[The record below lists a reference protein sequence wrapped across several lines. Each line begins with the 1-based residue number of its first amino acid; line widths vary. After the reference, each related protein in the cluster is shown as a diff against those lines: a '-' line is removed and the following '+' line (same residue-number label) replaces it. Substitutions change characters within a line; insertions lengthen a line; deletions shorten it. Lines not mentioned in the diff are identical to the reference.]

1 MNDLDGLL
9 AADFG
14 FKPQGKAAPMAASK
28 GSSNATSSRSL
39 NFDLGSRG
47 ASRSTGSFD
56 SFGGN
61 FMDDGDSPFKSSGNQ
76 KNQDSSGVDDLLGSS
91 ARYPSKSESSRAN
104 ASFNLDSMY
113 PVSSDFGSKSMNPPV
128 YDQPV
133 YDDDI
138 FDGVPGLKSSSKAK
152 YDDVFASVSSAPGV
166 SSSALDDLLGG
177 FGKSGHDE
185 KKSEKDDNDNQDFDG
200 LIPGFGG
207 SGIHSERPA
216 PDIGFSSEQPTM
228 ESKTTQSVTDD
239 PFKVFEPA
247 STPMESSAG
256 HFADP
261 LEEISKFSSGS
272 STKNDSSS
280 NSNGRIYDDI
290 DPFDGLGKSVPAFSS
305 ERNNRKD
312 TSHPRT
318 NSSSS
323 WTGDKEPDEKSF
335 KKGPERPSQ
344 DKFPVGHDR
353 EFPETPFDGPAYSSS
368 SDSNKPVG
376 QQASSPSYNNDGFKE
391 ANIQGNTSPNFEENL
406 ESFNDVWLTVSEIP
420 LFTQPTAAPPP
431 SRPPPP
437 RPVQVSKSGPAN
449 ARRKAK
455 EFSSFPSSTGFSQGP
470 KSSAAAR
477 ASSASPFDECGD
489 FSVDKSRSYD
499 DEHEGGFPNEELE
512 MNSAAAAMKE
522 AMDRAEAK
530 FRHAKEVRERESTK
544 AARSR
549 EAGLFERDERAVQ
562 EEREKQ
568 EKLDRERQQRER
580 EERERRRLERE
591 REEKEREKQRLER
604 EREMARHA
612 VERATREARERA
624 AAEARQRAERAAV
637 GKANAEARERAER
650 AAVQRAQAEARERAA
665 AEAKERAER
674 AAAEARERAE
684 AKEREARDRR
694 VEAESRARAERA
706 AVERAAT
713 EARERAAAEAR
724 ERAAAAAR
732 VNQQKNE
739 NDLESFFGMGTR
751 ASSAPRPP
759 RASSSDSLFDT
770 QFQADVTRKSTG
782 ASTSMKKAS
791 SSVNIVDDLSSIFGA
806 AASSGEFQ
814 DIEGETEE
822 RRRARL
828 DRHQRTQER
837 AAKALAEKNQ
847 RDLQTQREQ
856 AERHRIAE
864 TLDIEIKRWA
874 AGKEG
879 NLRALLSTL
888 QYVLWPECGWQP
900 VSLTDLITAA
910 SVKKAYR
917 KATLCIHPDKV
928 QQKGANLQQKYVAEK
943 VFDLL
948 KEAWNKFNS
957 EELF

>member
-1 MNDLDGLL
+1 MNDFDGLL

-28 GSSNATSSRSL
+28 GSSNVTTSSSL

-47 ASRSTGSFD
+47 ASRSTATSN

-61 FMDDGDSPFKSSGNQ
+61 FMDDGDSLFKSSGNQ
-76 KNQDSSGVDDLLGSS
+76 RNQDIGGFGDLFGGT
-91 ARYPSKSESSRAN
+91 ARNTSKSESRA
-104 ASFNLDSMY
+104 ADSSFNLDSMF
-113 PVSSDFGSKSMNPPV
+113 PGSSDFGPKSPNSPV
-128 YDQPV
+128 YDKPV

-138 FDGVPGLKSSSKAK
+138 FDGVPGLKSSSKVK
-152 YDDVFASVSSAPGV
+152 YEDVFASASSAPEASG
-166 SSSALDDLLGG
+166 SSSFDDLLGG
-177 FGKSGHDE
+177 FGNSERESKSAGG
-185 KKSEKDDNDNQDFDG
+185 KRSEKDDKGIRDFDD

-207 SGIHSERPA
+207 SGLAGERPA
-216 PDIGFSSEQPTM
+216 RDTGFSSEPTASA
-228 ESKTTQSVTDD
+228 SKTNASVADD
-239 PFKVFEPA
+239 PFKVFESA
-247 STPMESSAG
+247 SAPKDSSAA
-256 HFADP
+256 HFTDP
-261 LEEISKFSSGS
+261 LEEISKFSSS
-272 STKNDSSS
+272 RSAKSDNSSSS
-280 NSNGRIYDDI
+280 NGRVYDDI

-305 ERNNRKD
+305 ERNNRKAD
-312 TSHPRT
+312 SPSRT
-318 NSSSS
+318 NTSTS
-323 WTGDKEPDEKSF
+323 WTRDKEPDEKSSVRS
-335 KKGPERPSQ
+335 PERHSQ
-344 DKFPVGHDR
+344 SRDR
-353 EFPETPFDGPAYSSS
+353 EFPQNPFDRPTYS
-368 SDSNKPVG
+368 SDSIKPVG
-376 QQASSPSYNNDGFKE
+376 QRASSPSYNNAGFKE
-391 ANIQGNTSPNFEENL
+391 ANIQVDTSPKYEENL
-406 ESFNDVWLTVSEIP
+406 DPLDDVWLTVSEVP

-437 RPVQVSKSGPAN
+437 RPVN
-449 ARRKAK
+449 ARKKAN
-455 EFSSFPSSTGFSQGP
+455 EFSSFPNSTGFSQGH
-470 KSSAAAR
+470 KSSPAAAR
-477 ASSASPFDECGD
+477 VSTTSQFDELED
-489 FSVDKSRSYD
+489 FAMDSNHSND
-499 DEHEGGFPNEELE
+499 DEYGSGVPNEELE

-530 FRHAKEVRERESTK
+530 FRHAKGVRERESTK
-544 AARSR
+544 AARSK
-549 EAGLFERDERAVQ
+549 EGGLFERDERAMQ

-568 EKLDRERQQRER
+568 ERLDREQQQRER
-580 EERERRRLERE
+580 EEKEQRRLERE
-591 REEKEREKQRLER
+591 REEKERELQRLAR
-604 EREMARHA
+604 EREKARQA

-624 AAEARQRAERAAV
+624 AAEARLKAERAAV
-637 GKANAEARERAER
+637 EKANAEARERAER

-665 AEAKERAER
+665 AEAKERAEKAAADARERANAASAAR
-674 AAAEARERAE
+674 AAAEA
-684 AKEREARDRR
+684 
-694 VEAESRARAERA
+694 RARAERA
-706 AVERAAT
+706 AVERAAS

-732 VNQQKNE
+732 MNQQKNE
-739 NDLESFFGMGTR
+739 NDLESFFSMGTR
-751 ASSAPRPP
+751 ASSVPRPP
-759 RASSSDSLFDT
+759 RANSSDSVFDT

-782 ASTSMKKAS
+782 ASSSMKKAS
-791 SSVNIVDDLSSIFGA
+791 SSVNIVDDLSAIFGA
-806 AASSGEFQ
+806 APSSGDFQ
-814 DIEGETEE
+814 DIEGESEE

-828 DRHQRTQER
+828 ERHQRTQER

-856 AERHRIAE
+856 AERHRLAE
-864 TLDIEIKRWA
+864 TLDFEIKRWA

-910 SVKKAYR
+910 SVKKVYR